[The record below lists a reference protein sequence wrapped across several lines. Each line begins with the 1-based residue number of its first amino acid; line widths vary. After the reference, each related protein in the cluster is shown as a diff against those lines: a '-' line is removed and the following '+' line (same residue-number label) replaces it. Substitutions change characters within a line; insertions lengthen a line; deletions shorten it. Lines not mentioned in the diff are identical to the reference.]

1 MESVSQRLSTSGR
14 AAGPGRR
21 GATPPPVDRARGRA
35 YLRAAV
41 DGEGAVMAMGLLEWL
56 KDNRLGT
63 YLFTRRRGELVGED
77 EYGNRYY
84 REVGAEDPRSER
96 RWVVY
101 ASRDEIEPS
110 IVPPGWNAWLH
121 HNLDEP
127 PSRKPL
133 PTKRWERPH
142 RPNPTG
148 TPAAEL
154 PPGHEARGGRRAP
167 ATGDYEPWRP

>member
-1 MESVSQRLSTSGR
+1 MAYQESSATEPLRGCS
-14 AAGPGRR
+14 A
-21 GATPPPVDRARGRA
+21 GATGRPVDRAGPAGLSPGGSGRP
-35 YLRAAV
+35 AAAEV
-41 DGEGAVMAMGLLEWL
+41 RVFEWL

-84 REVGAEDPRSER
+84 REVGAADPRTER

-101 ASRDEIEPS
+101 ADRGEIDPS

-133 PTKRWERPH
+133 PAKRWERPH

-148 TPAAEL
+148 TPEAEL

>member
-1 MESVSQRLSTSGR
+1 
-14 AAGPGRR
+14 
-21 GATPPPVDRARGRA
+21 VDRAGARA
-35 YLRAAV
+35 YLRAA
-41 DGEGAVMAMGLLEWL
+41 DGGAEDRVLEWL

-63 YLFTRRRGELVGED
+63 HLFTRRRGEFVGED
-77 EYGNRYY
+77 EFGNRYY
-84 REVGAEDPRSER
+84 REVGAADPRSER

-101 ASRDEIEPS
+101 AEKGEIEPS